1 MPATTIQNFIAQIPI
16 VDVHEHH
23 IPDILL
29 NRDVN
34 LLQIFQQSYAG
45 WTQARPYPLPS
56 ETRAGDPMLSA
67 MPPTTWEALAPYL
80 ENSGSNSFVRN
91 LVNTLTELYGIA
103 ERQITR
109 ENWRP
114 LDAAVRERHRDQN
127 WRIEVLRR
135 ANIERMITD
144 PYTDP
149 LLNARETLGAN
160 YDSVMRINAF
170 AVGWHPESRDHNG
183 NSGHALLARLN
194 LKPTSFDNYIDALE
208 TPVSTM
214 DSRHQVALKNALAY
228 DRDISFDEPNAQL
241 ARAAWGKVSPSPA
254 ERKAFGDFVVDHLC
268 ALAGKHDV
276 PVQMHLGTAI
286 IRGSHPLNA
295 ASLIERHPRTRF
307 LLMHLA
313 YPWSRDLLG
322 MAFVYRNIW
331 LDLTWSLILS
341 PSHFKL
347 ALHEAIE
354 ILPEESRMMIGG
366 DNWHVEETYGTMK
379 LARQLLGEVLDEK
392 LQSNY
397 FRAADAERLAR
408 KILRE
413 NALRFFAL
421 H

>member
-1 MPATTIQNFIAQIPI
+1 MPAATLHDFIAQIPI

-29 NRDVN
+29 NPNVN

-45 WTQARPYPLPS
+45 WTQARPYPLPC
-56 ETRAGDPMLSA
+56 ETRAEDPMLGA
-67 MPPTTWEALAPYL
+67 APQTTWEALAPYL
-80 ENSGSNSFVRN
+80 ENSGTNSFVRN
-91 LVNTLTELYGIA
+91 LVNALTDLYEISEG
-103 ERQITR
+103 QITY
-109 ENWRP
+109 ENWRA
-114 LDAAVRERHRDQN
+114 LDDAVRERHQDPK
-127 WRIEVLRR
+127 WRHEVLDR
-135 ANIERMITD
+135 AKIERMITD

-149 LLNARETLGAN
+149 LLNARESLGPN

-170 AVGWHPESRDHNG
+170 ALGWHPQSRDHNG
-183 NSGHALLARLN
+183 NSAHALLARLN
-194 LKPTSFDNYIDALE
+194 LKPTSFDDYIAALDAL
-208 TPVSTM
+208 VSSM
-214 DSRHQVALKNALAY
+214 ASRYQVALKNALAY
-228 DRDISFDEPNAQL
+228 DRDISFDEPNADL
-241 ARAAWGKVSPSPA
+241 ARAAWGKPSPSAA
-254 ERKAFGDFVVDHLC
+254 ERKAFGDFVVDRLC
-268 ALAGKHDV
+268 ALAAKYDM

-331 LDLTWSLILS
+331 LDLTWSLLLS

-347 ALHEAIE
+347 AMHEAIE
-354 ILPEESRMMIGG
+354 MLPDESRMMIGG

-379 LARQLLGEVLDEK
+379 LARQLLAEVMEENISAK
-392 LQSNY
+392 Y
-397 FRAADAERLAR
+397 FRAADAERLAEN
-408 KILRE
+408 ILRE
-413 NALRFFAL
+413 NALQFFRL